1 MRPSLFRYGPLSL
14 IGFGRNG
21 IYMNRCSL
29 AENSPSCVWAVVAR
43 ACAAKGQCKSISV
56 RDQARKSALRAR
68 GKCIAGY
75 SPPRFAA

>member
-1 MRPSLFRYGPLSL
+1 
-14 IGFGRNG
+14 
-21 IYMNRCSL
+21 
-29 AENSPSCVWAVVAR
+29 VVAR

-75 SPPRFAA
+75 SPPLFAA